1 MLNPLQKRMLRRR
14 IVQAVP
20 VLLLAT
26 FSVFMLLKLLP
37 GDVAITLAGEN
48 ATTERIEE
56 IRRINGL
63 DRPLLVQY
71 GQWVLNAVQGDLSE
85 SLLSGEEVTTT
96 LARVFPNTL
105 FIVCYAIL
113 LSIVIGVPLGLLAA
127 ARSGSDGE
135 GGGRADRLV
144 MVGSSVGVALPNFWI
159 AMILVVALALNRQ
172 IFPATGFVSPWED
185 LGGAIWYATLP
196 AVALAASGVAEVS
209 RQLRSSLVEVLGSQH
224 FRTLHAKGL
233 PFRSILWRHGL
244 KNVSVNL
251 LTVISLL
258 VNRTLAATVVVEVV
272 FAVPGMGN
280 TIVNATLQRDFP
292 VVQGAVLVM
301 VLTVITVNLIT
312 DMLYSVLDPRISQR

>member
-1 MLNPLQKRMLRRR
+1 
-14 IVQAVP
+14 
-20 VLLLAT
+20 
-26 FSVFMLLKLLP
+26 
-37 GDVAITLAGEN
+37 
-48 ATTERIEE
+48 
-56 IRRINGL
+56 
-63 DRPLLVQY
+63 
-71 GQWVLNAVQGDLSE
+71 VQGDLSE

-127 ARSGSDGE
+127 ARSGGL
-135 GGGRADRLV
+135 ADRLV

>member
-127 ARSGSDGE
+127 ARSGGL
-135 GGGRADRLV
+135 ADRLV

>member
-1 MLNPLQKRMLRRR
+1 MMNALQRRMLRRR
-14 IVQAVP
+14 LVQAVP
-20 VLLLAT
+20 VLILAT

-48 ATTERIEE
+48 ATEERIEE
-56 IRRINGL
+56 IRRLNGL

-71 GQWVLNAVQGDLSE
+71 GSWAMNAVQGDLSA

-113 LSIVIGVPLGLLAA
+113 LSVLIGVPLGLLAA
-127 ARSGSDGE
+127 ARSGGV
-135 GGGRADRLV
+135 ADRLV

-159 AMILVVALALNRQ
+159 AMIFVVIFALNRSW
-172 IFPATGFVSPWED
+172 FPATGFVSPFQD
-185 LGGAIWYATLP
+185 IGAAIWHATLP
-196 AVALAASGVAEVS
+196 AVALAASGIAEVA

-233 PFRSILWRHGL
+233 PFRAILWKHGL
-244 KNVSVNL
+244 RNVSVNL

-272 FAVPGMGN
+272 FAIPGMGN

-301 VLTVITVNLIT
+301 VLTVIAVNLIT

>member
-127 ARSGSDGE
+127 ARSGGL
-135 GGGRADRLV
+135 ADRLV

-185 LGGAIWYATLP
+185 LGGAIWYAPLP

>member
-1 MLNPLQKRMLRRR
+1 MLRRR

-127 ARSGSDGE
+127 ARSGGL
-135 GGGRADRLV
+135 ADRLV

>member
-1 MLNPLQKRMLRRR
+1 MLNPLQRRMLRRR
-14 IVQAVP
+14 IFQSVP
-20 VLLLAT
+20 VLILAT

-56 IRRINGL
+56 IRRIYGL

-71 GQWVLNAVQGDLSE
+71 GHWAFNAVQGDLSN
-85 SLLSGEEVTTT
+85 SLLSGEAVTTT

-113 LSIVIGVPLGLLAA
+113 LSVAIGVPLGLLAIVRA
-127 ARSGSDGE
+127 
-135 GGGRADRLV
+135 GGLADRLV
-144 MVGSSVGVALPNFWI
+144 MLGSSIGVALPNFWI
-159 AMILVVALALNRQ
+159 AMIFVVVLALNRQ
-172 IFPATGFVSPWED
+172 WFPATGFVSPWQD
-185 LGGAIWYATLP
+185 LSAAIWHATLP
-196 AVALAASGVAEVS
+196 AVALAASGISEVA
-209 RQLRSSLVEVLGSQH
+209 RQLRSSLVEVLNSQH

-233 PFRSILWRHGL
+233 PFGPILWKHGL
-244 KNVSVNL
+244 RNVSVNL

-272 FAVPGMGN
+272 FAIPGMGN

-292 VVQGAVLVM
+292 VVQGAVLAM

-312 DMLYSVLDPRISQR
+312 DMLYSILDPRISQR

>member
-1 MLNPLQKRMLRRR
+1 MLNPLQRRMLRRR

-20 VLLLAT
+20 VIIMAT

-48 ATTERIEE
+48 ATSERIEE
-56 IRRINGL
+56 IRQIHGL

-71 GQWVLNAVQGDLSE
+71 GQWAWNAVQGDLSN
-85 SLLSGEEVTTT
+85 SLLSGEAVTTT
-96 LARVFPNTL
+96 LARVFPNTM
-105 FIVCYAIL
+105 FIVCYAIV

-127 ARSGSDGE
+127 SQA
-135 GGGRADRLV
+135 GGLADRLV
-144 MVGSSVGVALPNFWI
+144 MLGSSVGVALPNFWI
-159 AMILVVALALNRQ
+159 AMILVVVLALNRQ
-172 IFPATGFVSPWED
+172 LFPATGFVSPWED
-185 LGGAIWYATLP
+185 PLGAVWYATLP
-196 AVALAASGVAEVS
+196 AVALAASGVAEVA
-209 RQLRSSLVEVLGSQH
+209 RQLRSSLVEVLNSQH

-233 PFRSILWRHGL
+233 PFRTVLWKHGL
-244 KNVSVNL
+244 RNVSVNL

-272 FAVPGMGN
+272 FAIPGMGN

-292 VVQGAVLVM
+292 VVQGAVLAM
-301 VLTVITVNLIT
+301 VLTVITVNLIA

>member
-127 ARSGSDGE
+127 ARSGGL
-135 GGGRADRLV
+135 ADRP
-144 MVGSSVGVALPNFWI
+144 VGVALPNFWI

>member
-14 IVQAVP
+14 IVQAIP
-20 VLLLAT
+20 VLFLAT

-56 IRRINGL
+56 IRQLYGL
-63 DRPLLVQY
+63 DRPLVVQY
-71 GQWVLNAVQGDLSE
+71 GHWALNALQGDLSQ

-105 FIVCYAIL
+105 FIVCYAIV

-127 ARSGSDGE
+127 ARSGGMM
-135 GGGRADRLV
+135 DRLV

-159 AMILVVALALNRQ
+159 AMILVVAFALNRQ
-172 IFPATGFVSPWED
+172 IFPATGFVPAWQD
-185 LGGAIWYATLP
+185 FGGAVWYATLP
-196 AVALAASGVAEVS
+196 AIALAASGMAEVA

-233 PFRSILWRHGL
+233 PFRSILWKHGL
-244 KNVSVNL
+244 RNVSVNL

-272 FAVPGMGN
+272 FAIPGMGN

-292 VVQGAVLVM
+292 VVQGTVLAM
-301 VLTVITVNLIT
+301 VLTVITVNLVT

>member
-1 MLNPLQKRMLRRR
+1 MFNTLQKRMLRRR
-14 IVQAVP
+14 VIQAVP
-20 VLLLAT
+20 VLILAT

-56 IRRINGL
+56 IRRLYGL
-63 DRPLLVQY
+63 DQPLLVQY
-71 GQWVLNAVQGDLSE
+71 WNWAINALQGNLSQ

-113 LSIVIGVPLGLLAA
+113 LSVVIGVPLGLLAA
-127 ARSGSDGE
+127 ARSGGI
-135 GGGRADRLV
+135 ADRLV

-159 AMILVVALALNRQ
+159 AMIFVVALALNRQ
-172 IFPATGFVSPWED
+172 WFPATGFVSPWENF
-185 LGGAIWYATLP
+185 GGAVWHATLP
-196 AVALAASGVAEVS
+196 AVALAASGIAEVA

-233 PFRSILWRHGL
+233 PFRSILWKHGL
-244 KNVSVNL
+244 RNVSVNL

-272 FAVPGMGN
+272 FAIPGMGN

-292 VVQGAVLVM
+292 VVQGAVLAM

-312 DMLYSVLDPRISQR
+312 DMLYSILDPRISQR

>member
-1 MLNPLQKRMLRRR
+1 MLNTLQRKMLRRR
-14 IVQAVP
+14 LIQAVP

-48 ATTERIEE
+48 ATQERIEE
-56 IRRINGL
+56 IRQLKGL
-63 DRPLLVQY
+63 DRPLVVQY
-71 GQWVLNAVQGDLSE
+71 GAWLWGAMQGDLST
-85 SLLSGEEVTTT
+85 SLLSGEPVSTT

-105 FIVCYAIL
+105 FIVIYAIG
-113 LSIVIGVPLGLLAA
+113 LSVAVGVPLGLLAA
-127 ARSGSDGE
+127 SRA
-135 GGGRADRLV
+135 GGLADRLV
-144 MVGSSVGVALPNFWI
+144 MVLSSVGVALPNFWI
-159 AMILVVALALNRQ
+159 AMIFVVIFALNRAW
-172 IFPATGFVSPWED
+172 FPATGFVSPFENP
-185 LGGAIWYATLP
+185 LEAIRYATLP
-196 AVALAASGVAEVS
+196 AVALAASGMAEVA
-209 RQLRSSLVEVLGSQH
+209 RQLRSSLVEILHSQY

-233 PFRSILWRHGL
+233 PFRSILWKHGL
-244 KNVSVNL
+244 RNVSVNL

-272 FAVPGMGN
+272 FAIPGMGN

-312 DMLYSVLDPRISQR
+312 DILYSVLDPRIAQR

>member
-1 MLNPLQKRMLRRR
+1 MLNPLQRRMLTRRLL
-14 IVQAVP
+14 QTVP
-20 VLLLAT
+20 VLILAT

-48 ATTERIEE
+48 ASAERIAE
-56 IRRINGL
+56 IRQNYGL
-63 DRPLLVQY
+63 DQPLLIQY
-71 GQWVLNAVQGDLSE
+71 ATWAWNALQGDLSA

-113 LSIVIGVPLGLLAA
+113 ISIVLGVPLGILAA
-127 ARSGSDGE
+127 ARA
-135 GGGRADRLV
+135 GGLADRMV
-144 MVGSSVGVALPNFWI
+144 MLLSSIGVALPNFWI
-159 AMILVVALALNRQ
+159 AMIFVVAFALNRTW
-172 IFPATGFVSPWED
+172 FPATGFVSPFED
-185 LGGAIWYATLP
+185 PLSAIWYATLP

-209 RQLRSSLVEVLGSQH
+209 RQLRSSLVEILQSQH

-233 PFRSILWRHGL
+233 PFRSILWKHGL
-244 KNVSVNL
+244 RNVSVNL

-272 FAVPGMGN
+272 FAIPGMGN

-292 VVQGAVLVM
+292 VVQGAVLAM
-301 VLTVITVNLIT
+301 VLTVITVNLVT
-312 DMLYSVLDPRISQR
+312 DMLYSVLDPRISQQ

>member
-1 MLNPLQKRMLRRR
+1 MLNTIQRKMLTRRLLQA
-14 IVQAVP
+14 IP

-48 ATTERIEE
+48 ATVERIEE
-56 IRRINGL
+56 IRRLKGL
-63 DRPLLVQY
+63 DQPLIVQY
-71 GQWVLNAVQGDLSE
+71 GQWVWGAVQGDLSE
-85 SLLSGEEVTTT
+85 SLLSGEPVATT

-105 FIVCYAIL
+105 FIVLYAVT
-113 LSIVIGVPLGLLAA
+113 LSVLVGVPLGILAA
-127 ARSGSDGE
+127 SRAGGFSD
-135 GGGRADRLV
+135 RVV
-144 MVGSSVGVALPNFWI
+144 MVLTSVGVALPNFWI
-159 AMILVVALALNRQ
+159 AMIFVVIFALNRSW
-172 IFPATGFVSPWED
+172 FPATGFVSPFENP
-185 LGGAIWYATLP
+185 LEALWYATLP
-196 AVALAASGVAEVS
+196 AVALAASGMAEVA
-209 RQLRSSLVEVLGSQH
+209 RQLRSSLVETLDSQH

-233 PFRSILWRHGL
+233 PFRSILWKHGL
-244 KNVSVNL
+244 RNVSVNL

-272 FAVPGMGN
+272 FAIPGMGN

-312 DMLYSVLDPRISQR
+312 DVLYSILDPRIAQR

>member
-1 MLNPLQKRMLRRR
+1 MLNTLQRKMLRRR
-14 IVQAVP
+14 LIQAVP

-48 ATTERIEE
+48 ATQERIEE
-56 IRRINGL
+56 IRQLKGL
-63 DRPLLVQY
+63 DRPLVVQY
-71 GQWVLNAVQGDLSE
+71 GAWLWGAVQGDLST
-85 SLLSGEEVTTT
+85 SLLSGEPVSTT

-105 FIVCYAIL
+105 FIVIYAIG
-113 LSIVIGVPLGLLAA
+113 LSVAVGVPLGLLAA
-127 ARSGSDGE
+127 SRA
-135 GGGRADRLV
+135 GGLADRLV
-144 MVGSSVGVALPNFWI
+144 MVLSSVGVALPNFWI
-159 AMILVVALALNRQ
+159 AMIFVVIFALNRAW
-172 IFPATGFVSPWED
+172 FPATGFVSPFENP
-185 LGGAIWYATLP
+185 LEAIRYATLP
-196 AVALAASGVAEVS
+196 AVALAASGMAEVA
-209 RQLRSSLVEVLGSQH
+209 RQLRSSLVEILHSQY

-233 PFRSILWRHGL
+233 PFRSILWKHGL
-244 KNVSVNL
+244 RNVSVNL

-272 FAVPGMGN
+272 FAIPGMGN

-312 DMLYSVLDPRISQR
+312 DILYSVLDPRIAQR